1 MTKLGFICILN
12 IVKVKVRYFFRIKK
26 IRWCPKYNRWGLTE
40 GSVPH
45 GCLVSKDQK
54 NGGRNDYDHRQTGIC
69 KDQNPSVYIHCES
82 HIFSYPHFEP
92 LGLHSNPHPPNPHNP
107 THKKNLIFFFLTQKD
122 TIFCFFSFQ
131 YYQPTI
137 SSLLI
142 SSFFLAFF
150 LNITTRKNG
159 YCSQCCSDTP
169 FL

>member
-1 MTKLGFICILN
+1 MAAYYQK
-12 IVKVKVRYFFRIKK
+12 IKK
-26 IRWCPKYNRWGLTE
+26 MGEEMIMTTDKLEYAKT
-40 GSVPH
+40 
-45 GCLVSKDQK
+45 KTQ
-54 NGGRNDYDHRQTGIC
+54 
-69 KDQNPSVYIHCES
+69 VYTYIVRVTYFLILILSHWDCTLILIHP
-82 HIFSYPHFEP
+82 IPII
-92 LGLHSNPHPPNPHNP
+92 LHTD
-107 THKKNLIFFFLTQKD
+107 THTKNLIFFLTQKD

>member
-1 MTKLGFICILN
+1 MAAYYQK
-12 IVKVKVRYFFRIKK
+12 IKK
-26 IRWCPKYNRWGLTE
+26 MGEEMIMTTDKLEYAKT
-40 GSVPH
+40 
-45 GCLVSKDQK
+45 KTQ
-54 NGGRNDYDHRQTGIC
+54 
-69 KDQNPSVYIHCES
+69 VYTYIVRVTYFLILILSHWDCTLILIHP
-82 HIFSYPHFEP
+82 IPII
-92 LGLHSNPHPPNPHNP
+92 LHTD
-107 THKKNLIFFFLTQKD
+107 THKKNLIFLFFLTQKD